1 MGKGIRDVKD
11 TFPLGQSVLLLWN
24 ILDVLFDASLSSYSK
39 GSLNPWS
46 SVTSSDENESKIFI
60 LKLNLR
66 FVGNWHLH
74 WKIVCGMNRIEDIT
88 GYC

>member
-39 GSLNPWS
+39 GSLNP
-46 SVTSSDENESKIFI
+46 
-60 LKLNLR
+60 
-66 FVGNWHLH
+66 
-74 WKIVCGMNRIEDIT
+74 
-88 GYC
+88 